1 MMLFVFVLIAAFF
14 AVYTLLP
21 FWEKNFRRRKL
32 EFASGEKETLAG
44 RKGAILEAI
53 RDLEYDYKMQ
63 KVTEDDYHHLKEKL
77 TKEAVD
83 IMKKLD
89 HLDDAKPSAK
99 RS

>member
-1 MMLFVFVLIAAFF
+1 MILALFILVAAFF

-21 FWEKNFRRRKL
+21 FWEKRFRRVRL
-32 EFASGEKETLAG
+32 DFAGAEKENLVG
-44 RKGAILEAI
+44 RKSAVLEAI

-63 KVTEDDYHHLKEKL
+63 KVTDDDYHRLKEKL
-77 TKEAVD
+77 TNEAVD